1 MCHLSSVQWR
11 LHSWKFSCSKKW
23 SSRKGFWPS
32 SLVKEDHKRAK
43 ANDFIYSSNF
53 STFQLQDKT
62 KLGTVDKL
70 EESGG
75 ARAMTS
81 QVSIGA
87 TFVQTQRLWGTKVKR
102 GNVYRNDEFS
112 REIEVQGNERLD
124 GEFKVP
130 FIEKWIYVEE
140 RPTQDYKR
148 SGYSL
153 TRERKRQHS
162 SVHSNSKM
170 NQQNQSSASDWRE
183 RWRGSWA
190 SDKRLIPPDGASVPS
205 QHDKTRERGCSLWWD
220 CFKHW

>member
-1 MCHLSSVQWR
+1 M
-11 LHSWKFSCSKKW
+11 
-23 SSRKGFWPS
+23 
-32 SLVKEDHKRAK
+32 KEDHKRAK
-43 ANDFIYSSNF
+43 ANGFIYSSNF

-75 ARAMTS
+75 ARAMMS

-112 REIEVQGNERLD
+112 CEIEVQGNERLD
-124 GEFKVP
+124 GEFKGP

-148 SGYSL
+148 SGCYSAQETSGCSS

-162 SVHSNSKM
+162 SVLSDSKM

-205 QHDKTRERGCSLWWD
+205 
-220 CFKHW
+220 